1 MKKIISYLVVILFLL
16 MMPFSVLAKDKE
28 VTLYLFHGD
37 GCPHCKEEMEYL
49 KTIEKKYKDLKI
61 VKYEVWYDKENSE
74 LLKKVQDTFKITTK
88 GVPTNVIGSTVITGF
103 GSSTGKTIER
113 AIEYYQ
119 KNDYE
124 DIVSQVKDGS
134 YDGEIVDNFSK
145 NEKKSDEELSLNT
158 KIFGKVNLKRMSL
171 ITAAALIG
179 LIDGFNPC
187 AMWILLFLISVLI
200 GMKDR
205 KRMWALGLSFLITS
219 ALVYMVIMLSWISI
233 AVKMTSIIW
242 IRNIIAIIA
251 LIGGIINLRNFYKER
266 KESGCEVVDDKK
278 RKKIFSK
285 IKKFTHEK
293 NFFLALIGVIG
304 LAISVNLVELACS
317 AGLPIVFSELLV
329 LNKTS
334 EFMKLM
340 YTLVYIFFFLI
351 DDLVVFIIA
360 MVTMKVTGISTKY
373 NKFSHLLGGIIMII
387 IGVLLIFKPGWLM
400 FNFK

>member
-1 MKKIISYLVVILFLL
+1 MKKIVNYLIILFFLIFIPL
-16 MMPFSVLAKDKE
+16 NAFAKDKE
-28 VTLYLFHGD
+28 ITLYLFHGD
-37 GCPHCKEEMEYL
+37 GCPHCAEEMKFL
-49 KTIEKKYKDLKI
+49 DGIEEKYKDLKI

-74 LLKKVQDTFKITTK
+74 LLKEVQDTFEISTK

-124 DIVSQVKDGS
+124 DIVSQIKDDS
-134 YDGEIVDNFSK
+134 YEGKPIDNFSK
-145 NEKKSDEELSLNT
+145 EEMETDKDMSLDT
-158 KIFGKVNLKRMSL
+158 GIFGKVNLKKMSL

-205 KRMWALGLSFLITS
+205 KRMWILGLSFLITS
-219 ALVYMVIMLSWISI
+219 ALVYMVIMLSWINI

-251 LIGGIINLRNFYKER
+251 LIGGFFNLRSFYKER
-266 KESGCEVVDDKK
+266 KESGCQVVDDKK
-278 RKKIFSK
+278 RKKMFTK
-285 IKKFTHEK
+285 IKKFTSEK
-293 NFFLALIGVIG
+293 NFIIALIGVIG
-304 LAISVNLVELACS
+304 LAISVNVVELACS
-317 AGLPIVFSELLV
+317 AGLPIIFSELLA

-334 EFMKLM
+334 DFMKFM

-351 DDLVVFIIA
+351 DDLVVFFIA
-360 MVTMKVTGISTKY
+360 MFTMKVTGISTKY

-387 IGVLLIFKPGWLM
+387 IGVLLLFKPEWLM

>member
-1 MKKIISYLVVILFLL
+1 MKRIANYLIILFFLI
-16 MMPFSVLAKDKE
+16 VLPINVFAKNKE
-28 VTLYLFHGD
+28 ITLYLFHGD
-37 GCPHCKEEMEYL
+37 GCPHCAEEMEFL
-49 KTIEKKYKDLKI
+49 DGIKDKYKNLKI
-61 VKYEVWYDKENSE
+61 VKYEVWYDEENSE
-74 LLKKVQDTFKITTK
+74 LLKKVQDTFEISTK

-119 KNDYE
+119 NNDYE
-124 DIVSQVKDGS
+124 DIVSQIKDDS
-134 YDGEIVDNFSK
+134 YKEKPIDNFSK
-145 NEKKSDEELSLNT
+145 EEKKTDKDMSLDAG
-158 KIFGKVNLKRMSL
+158 IFGNVNLKKMSL

-205 KRMWALGLSFLITS
+205 KRMWILGLSFLITS
-219 ALVYMVIMLSWISI
+219 ALVYMVIMLSWINI

-242 IRNIIAIIA
+242 VRNIIAIIA
-251 LIGGIINLRNFYKER
+251 LIGGIINLRSFYKER
-266 KESGCEVVDDKK
+266 QESGCQVVDDKK
-278 RKKIFSK
+278 RKKMFTK
-285 IKKFTHEK
+285 IKKFTSEK
-293 NFFLALIGVIG
+293 NFIIALIGVIG
-304 LAISVNLVELACS
+304 LAVSVNVVELACS

-334 EFMKLM
+334 EFMKVM

-351 DDLVVFIIA
+351 DDLVVFFIA
-360 MVTMKVTGISTKY
+360 MFTMKVTGISTKY

-387 IGVLLIFKPGWLM
+387 IGVLLLIKPEWLM